1 MNNTSRTSV
10 RTLVMLALLV
20 AMSIVFSRVLSIS
33 TGFVRFNLG
42 SLPVLL
48 AALLFGPGA
57 GFAVGAVADIIG
69 GVLAGYAINPLIT
82 LGAGAIGLDVLFIS
96 IVLPFRLKGTS
107 RADAKRPP
115 CATNRTKE
123 GVNPTNFTSGQGGR
137 PSRLHPSPCSSG
149 MQILYRGYTFVHST
163 TPR

>member
-1 MNNTSRTSV
+1 MVTESLKEVEKKVEEACKRAGRERSEVTLIAVGKTKPVEMLSTRLNTMLMATSSASMTSV
-10 RTLVMLALLV
+10 RTEV
-20 AMSIVFSRVLSIS
+20 
-33 TGFVRFNLG
+33 
-42 SLPVLL
+42 
-48 AALLFGPGA
+48 
-57 GFAVGAVADIIG
+57 
-69 GVLAGYAINPLIT
+69 
-82 LGAGAIGLDVLFIS
+82 LDVLFIS

-149 MQILYRGYTFVHST
+149 MQILYRGYTFVHNT